1 MAYNP
6 SSFNY
11 TPMTPEQFQPS
22 QQFLDFSKW
31 LAQQG
36 MDMFNLA
43 RADRNTQLAVANR
56 FQQEQA
62 DRQNAL
68 QQAQLGMAQRQQDI
82 ELPLAQAAG
91 NQALFSNAQRDVDAA
106 FASPWAQDY
115 FAKKAWQEQQ
125 NALENRAMAMNT
137 GYGAGGPGFSPTPYG
152 VGHLL
157 PSIAPKLVA
166 KK

>member
-68 QQAQLGMAQRQQDI
+68 QQAQLGMVQRQQDV
-82 ELPLAQAAG
+82 ELPIAKQAATQ
-91 NQALFSNAQRDVDAA
+91 NWFSNAQRDVASA
-106 FASPWAQDY
+106 FASPLAQDVL
-115 FAKKAWQEQQ
+115 EQRRAQ
-125 NALENRAMAMNT
+125 AVANAMDTIARSR
-137 GYGAGGPGFSPTPYG
+137 GAGDISIPLPFGLVKTMPTVTTG
-152 VGHLL
+152 
-157 PSIAPKLVA
+157 

>member
-11 TPMTPEQFQPS
+11 TPMAPQQFQPS
-22 QQFLDFSKW
+22 QEFLDFSKW

-43 RADRNTQLAVANR
+43 RSDRNTQLAVANA
-56 FQQEQA
+56 FQQQQA

-68 QQAQLGMAQRQQDI
+68 QQAQLGMVQRQQNV

-91 NQALFSNAQRDVDAA
+91 NQALFGNAQRQIEEA
-106 FASPWAQDY
+106 FSTPWAQSIVNKPATVGIPDARPV
-115 FAKKAWQEQQ
+115 FQGSVLKGAALKK
-125 NALENRAMAMNT
+125 
-137 GYGAGGPGFSPTPYG
+137 
-152 VGHLL
+152 
-157 PSIAPKLVA
+157 
-166 KK
+166 